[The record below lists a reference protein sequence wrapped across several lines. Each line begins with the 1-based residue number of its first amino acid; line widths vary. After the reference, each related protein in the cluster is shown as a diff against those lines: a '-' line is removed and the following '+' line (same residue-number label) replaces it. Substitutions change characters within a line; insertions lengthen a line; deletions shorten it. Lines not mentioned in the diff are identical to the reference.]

1 MKVFFRLT
9 ALLFAGFFVFLSVVP
24 AHAQQRQLAS
34 YRWKF
39 ATLAPDGVGW
49 ARHIKGIVLPAVKEA
64 MDGDMAIQVYWGGV
78 MGDEPEYI
86 QKMRINQLQGAGFT
100 GSGAALVCPEIT
112 ILELPFLFNNYKEVD
127 FIKSRMSST
136 FDGLFRERGFFMLA
150 LVDQDFDQ
158 IYSINKPVAKLE
170 DFQGMR
176 FVEWYGVLEAEMLKM
191 LGARPITVGVP
202 EISSAT
208 RQGVVDAAIGP
219 GLWVVGAQLYTVIK
233 YINPI
238 KIRYSP
244 SVIAVTTSAWDAL
257 PDQYQQAYFD
267 IREKV
272 MDEYSRLL
280 RDDNERG
287 IEAMF
292 NYGLIKVETS
302 PRDLEILKAKTRPL
316 WDAMVDNLYPR
327 ELLEEMLG
335 YLDEHRGTGRQVRGT
350 WSAARPPA
358 PVVPTVETPAP
369 AARPATPAP
378 AASPAPAATPAPAAA
393 QPAQERRTWDRKEL
407 IMAVQTKLKEGGY
420 YELAV
425 DGLFGPRTF
434 WGIKRYQRDR
444 GLAET
449 GAIDSALMQSM
460 GLE

>member
-1 MKVFFRLT
+1 MKSIFRFAALAFAGLFVFF
-9 ALLFAGFFVFLSVVP
+9 SVIP
-24 AHAQQRQLAS
+24 AHAQPRQLATH
-34 YRWKF
+34 RWKF

-49 ARHIKGIVLPAVKEA
+49 ARHIKGVVLPAVKDV
-64 MDGDMAIQVYWGGV
+64 MQGDMAIQVYWGGV

-127 FIKSRMSST
+127 FIKSRMSAT

-158 IYSINKPVAKLE
+158 IYGLHKPIAKAE
-170 DFQGMR
+170 DFQGVR

-244 SVIAVTTSAWDAL
+244 SVIAVTTGAWDAL

-287 IEAMF
+287 LEAMYS
-292 NYGLIKVETS
+292 YGLTKVETS

-316 WDAMVDNLYPR
+316 WDNMVDKLYPR

-350 WSAARPPA
+350 WSATRPAAPA
-358 PVVPTVETPAP
+358 VPAVETPSP
-369 AARPATPAP
+369 AARPATPP
-378 AASPAPAATPAPAAA
+378 SAASPAPQAAASAPSAAPAT
-393 QPAQERRTWDRKEL
+393 QGTMDRKAL
-407 IMAVQTKLKEGGY
+407 ILAVQTKLKEKGY
-420 YELAV
+420 YDLAI
-425 DGLFGPRTF
+425 DGVFGPRTF
-434 WGIKRYQRDR
+434 WGIKRYQRDN
-444 GLAET
+444 GMAET
-449 GAIDSALMQSM
+449 GAIDTALMQSM
-460 GLE
+460 GIE